1 MKKTRE
7 YKISCAL
14 FIGCIISMCL
24 SAVTGLFGRIDTSL
38 DNMFMYLGFAL
49 LCLGFVFLKKAKDK
63 NDSQDE

>member
-1 MKKTRE
+1 MKKTKE
-7 YKISCAL
+7 YKISCVL
-14 FIGCIISMCL
+14 FIVCIISMCL
-24 SAVTGLFGRIDTSL
+24 SAVTSLFGRIDTSL